1 MTQAQNNVKN
11 LRRHKVDADPGV
23 GGFWPDITAGTTIHR
38 VRDRLFL
45 GHGAG
50 ATGNSTGTQSGR
62 VPTSTEGASW
72 ASRDSQLF
80 SFAETGLIAGAGF
93 SRSSDQ
99 TGSPTECIGWGGF
112 VINDKASGLAWANY
126 GDVQHESGASASYG
140 FEYAVKNKGSDI
152 TGTPYGLGLGVEGGR
167 LVAGGDNAYGGS
179 AANPSKAALVIVGG
193 ASTWNDG
200 ILFESGGLTVTSTVS
215 RAVSMGVGM
224 RLYWYTSGGAKGFA
238 IRSDNDTGSSDTE
251 LIASANALTW
261 LATNGKAAVT
271 FTHTTSGVNRIDLR
285 SEVAASPPAVR
296 ALGDDTNI
304 DLLFTPKGAGL
315 VRYGTH
321 SALAAETVTGYI
333 TIKDAGG
340 TSRKIAVVS

>member
-1 MTQAQNNVKN
+1 MTQAQNNVNN

-23 GGFWPDITAGTTIHR
+23 GGLWPDITAATTIHR
-38 VRDRLFL
+38 MRDRLFL
-45 GHGAG
+45 GDGA
-50 ATGNSTGTQSGR
+50 AFVGNSTGSQGGK
-62 VPTSTEGASW
+62 VPTTTEGASW
-72 ASRDSQLF
+72 APRDSQMF
-80 SFAETGLIAGAGF
+80 VFAGTGLIAGAGF

-99 TGSPTECIGWGGF
+99 AGSPTECIGWSGF
-112 VINDKASGLAWANY
+112 VINDKASGLSWGLY
-126 GDVQHESGASASYG
+126 SDVQHESGASASYG
-140 FEYAVKNKGSDI
+140 LEVAAKNKGSDI
-152 TGTPYGLGLGVEGGR
+152 TGTPYGLALGVEGAR
-167 LVAGGDNAYGGS
+167 LAAGGDNAYGGS
-179 AANPSKAALVIVGG
+179 AANPSKAALVILGG

-261 LATNGKAAVT
+261 LATNGKAAFT
-271 FTHTTSGVNRIDLR
+271 LTHTASGVNRIDCR
-285 SEVAASPPAVR
+285 SSVTTVAPDIR

-304 DLLFTPKGAGL
+304 DLLLTPKGSG
-315 VRYGTH
+315 VVMFGTR
-321 SALAAETVTGYI
+321 SAIAAETVTGYI

-340 TSRKIAVVS
+340 TSRKLAVVS